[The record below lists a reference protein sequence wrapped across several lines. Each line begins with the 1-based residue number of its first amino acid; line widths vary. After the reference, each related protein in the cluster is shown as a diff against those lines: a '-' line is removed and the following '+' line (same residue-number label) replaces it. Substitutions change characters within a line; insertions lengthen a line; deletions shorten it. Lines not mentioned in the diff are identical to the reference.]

1 MPPLCIHQ
9 VFCAIWL
16 QNGQAVLASLIAE
29 PPLELEDRESLI
41 RIQFLITFGRGL
53 KLFRAQALSWRWKPA
68 PLTERGM
75 VKDEPVKANDDC
87 NDRTR
92 MRTAGWG
99 PDVEPMTREEEID
112 RADVARKPAARS
124 DQRLAVQRRA

>member
-1 MPPLCIHQ
+1 VTVLQSCRRF
-9 VFCAIWL
+9 VFIKFFAPFGFRTVKL
-16 QNGQAVLASLIAE
+16 FLPGLIAE

-41 RIQFLITFGRGL
+41 RNQFLIAFGRGL

-87 NDRTR
+87 NDCTR
-92 MRTAGWG
+92 MVTAGWG
-99 PDVEPMTREEEID
+99 PDVEPMTREE
-112 RADVARKPAARS
+112 
-124 DQRLAVQRRA
+124 